1 MGNEIFTP
9 MEIDAIGEIMNIS
22 LGSSATAV
30 SNLLDHRVDITTP
43 TVKIVNAED
52 FTLGD
57 LNPAIGVEIRYVA
70 GLDGSNIMLLK
81 MSDVKLIV
89 DLLMGMETP
98 DEEFELNDLTLSA
111 VCEVMNQMMGSSST
125 ALSDF
130 LGRVVNISTPVT
142 FDGDDVEKMRQ
153 EHFPVQTGPI
163 VVVSFAL
170 SIEGSMSSEFMNV
183 MSVELAKELVSGFG
197 LGEGEDSSGVLEAEI
212 QDDSGGRPM
221 SQAEIEAMMAAAN
234 SAPAPAPEPAGGGGG
249 TLTQEQIEAMM
260 AGGGAAAP
268 TPAPEPAS
276 GGKMTQEQIEAMM
289 AGMAGGAAPAPAPA
303 PEPASG
309 GKMSQE
315 QIEAMMAGMAGGAAA
330 APAPAPEPASGG
342 KMSQEQIEAMMAGM
356 AGGAA
361 AAPAPAPTPAPAPAA
376 PAQQAA
382 PGGYYGMPPGWME
395 MQQQMQQQMQMQMQ
409 QMQQQMAAMQQQAMQ
424 AQQAALAPKAPDPK
438 VVQTRPPTM
447 PTLADGTKLTDE
459 ESQNLDLIMGVS
471 LEIAVEIGRTRKRV
485 QDILALSKGS
495 LVVLDK
501 LAGDQVDVFVNGKC
515 IAHGDVVVIDDN
527 FGIRIS
533 EIVSKP
539 SLDDLK

>member
-1 MGNEIFTP
+1 MANEIFTP

-43 TVKIVNAED
+43 TVRIVNAED
-52 FTLGD
+52 FTLGE

-89 DLLMGMETP
+89 DILMGMETP

-142 FDGDDVEKMRQ
+142 FDGSNIDRMRE
-153 EHFPVQTGPI
+153 EHLPVSEGPI

-197 LGEGEDSSGVLEAEI
+197 LGEGEDSSAVLEAEI
-212 QDDSGGRPM
+212 AEDDAGGRPM
-221 SQAEIEAMMAAAN
+221 SQEEIEAMMTAAN
-234 SAPAPAPEPAGGGGG
+234 SAPAPEPAGGGG

-260 AGGGAAAP
+260 AGA
-268 TPAPEPAS
+268 PAPAPAPS
-276 GGKMTQEQIEAMM
+276 GGGRSMSQEEIEAMM
-289 AGMAGGAAPAPAPA
+289 AGMAGGAAPAPT
-303 PEPASG
+303 
-309 GKMSQE
+309 
-315 QIEAMMAGMAGGAAA
+315 
-330 APAPAPEPASGG
+330 PAPASV
-342 KMSQEQIEAMMAGM
+342 
-356 AGGAA
+356 
-361 AAPAPAPTPAPAPAA
+361 PTPAPAPAVPYA
-376 PAQQAA
+376 
-382 PGGYYGMPPGWME
+382 MPPGWME
-395 MQQQMQQQMQMQMQ
+395 MQQQMQQQMQLQMQ
-409 QMQQQMAAMQQQAMQ
+409 QMQQQMAALQQQALQ
-424 AQQAALAPKAPDPK
+424 AQQQALAQQRPDPK
-438 VVQTRPPTM
+438 VIQTKAPSM
-447 PTLADGTKLTDE
+447 PTLSDGTALTDE
-459 ESQNLDLIMGVS
+459 ETQNLDLIMGVS
-471 LEIAVEIGRTRKRV
+471 LEIAVEIGRTRKKV

-533 EIVSKP
+533 EIVQKP
-539 SLDDLK
+539 SLDNLT